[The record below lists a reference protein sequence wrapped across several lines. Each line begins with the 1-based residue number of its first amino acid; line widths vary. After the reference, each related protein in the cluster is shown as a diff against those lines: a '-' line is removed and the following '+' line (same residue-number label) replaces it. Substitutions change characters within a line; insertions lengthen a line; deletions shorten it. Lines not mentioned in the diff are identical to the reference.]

1 MSLRARF
8 TERIEEARLVHVDA
22 RVLAYHLVGREPLA
36 GLSRLLLEGV
46 RSGRVRAQT
55 SAISLYQLL
64 AEPYR
69 RAEVEK
75 ADRAARYL
83 SAFPGLEVVPVDVP
97 VARRAAQVRA
107 RLGGR
112 AERSLQIATGLH
124 ADADVFL
131 TAGSDLRRIVGMEV
145 VNLEAFVA
153 DGGEQAGE
161 P

>member
-8 TERIEEARLVHVDA
+8 TERMEEARLVHVDA
-22 RVLAYHLVGREPLA
+22 RVLAYHLLEREPFAELA
-36 GLSRLLLEGV
+36 RLLLDAV
-46 RSGRVRAQT
+46 RSERVRAQT

-69 RAEVEK
+69 RGEGERAE
-75 ADRAARYL
+75 RAARYL
-83 SAFPGLEVVPVDVP
+83 SAFPGLELLPLDGR
-97 VARRAAQVRA
+97 VALRAAQVRA

-112 AERSLQIATGLH
+112 AERAVQIATALD

-145 VNLEAFVA
+145 VNLE
-153 DGGEQAGE
+153 GYAG
-161 P
+161 PA